1 MNQPDF
7 DLAITGAGPVGSALA
22 LLLASSAPRPGRIAL
37 VAPPPMA
44 ASEPATDPRTL
55 ALNQGSRS
63 LLEPLNAWPDSWADI
78 LTVHVSQ
85 RGRLGRTL
93 ITHEELD
100 VPRLGSV
107 ATYQSIV
114 QSLHDAAKRAGVCL
128 VQGQAGQSTAGQPV
142 RLHTDAGP
150 LSCSILVR
158 SDGVRPAGLKRSYDQ
173 HGVLA
178 AVRASRPKS
187 GVAFERF
194 TREGPLAL
202 LPHPQGHD
210 VYSLVW
216 CCRPET
222 AQSLYALNET
232 GFAGALQHA
241 FGERAGH
248 FQLASERTLVPLTL
262 HAGLQLLDPYTVAI
276 GNAAQTLHPVAG
288 QGLNLGLRDA
298 AQLASVLRPWLQ
310 QPQLNP
316 TPFLREFAGRRR
328 IDRWATGGV
337 TDFLPRV
344 FTTRQAPVEHA
355 AGLALLT
362 LDLFATL
369 RAPLS
374 RQLLEGLRA

>member
-1 MNQPDF
+1 LQ
-7 DLAITGAGPVGSALA
+7 T
-22 LLLASSAPRPGRIAL
+22 
-37 VAPPPMA
+37 
-44 ASEPATDPRTL
+44 
-55 ALNQGSRS
+55 
-63 LLEPLNAWPDSWADI
+63 
-78 LTVHVSQ
+78 
-85 RGRLGRTL
+85 
-93 ITHEELD
+93 
-100 VPRLGSV
+100 
-107 ATYQSIV
+107 
-114 QSLHDAAKRAGVCL
+114 DAA
-128 VQGQAGQSTAGQPV
+128 
-142 RLHTDAGP
+142 P

-173 HGVLA
+173 HGLLA
-178 AVRASRPKS
+178 AVRASRPKP

-202 LPHPQGHD
+202 LPHPQGQD

-222 AQSLYALNET
+222 AQSLHALNGA
-232 GFAGALQHA
+232 GFARALHEA
-241 FGERAGH
+241 FGERVGH
-248 FQLASERTLVPLTL
+248 FELASDRKLVPLTL
-262 HAGLQLLDPYTVAI
+262 SAGPQLLDPYTVAI

-310 QPQLNP
+310 QPRLSP
-316 TPFLREFAGRRR
+316 TPFLQDFAGRRR
-328 IDRWATGGV
+328 IDRWATGAV

-344 FTTRQAPVEHA
+344 FTTRQAAVEHA

-369 RAPLS
+369 RAPLA